1 MIRACW
7 RTYHKGTGFI
17 YTGSGS
23 WFSLSSHAFTW
34 TPLHAKRPQ
43 FASNVQCKTR
53 RRLLGIHVL
62 ATQIPPH
69 QHTWDEPSPVFAGKE
84 QTRSAFIWL
93 SRVFRWFKRH
103 SDHGLSMCF
112 AVCKNILCSDV
123 LSPRC
128 KYFFPYNFF
137 PNQREEPNKVTFHR
151 QKRKFEAHLHESLS
165 TQNLLF
171 TIAHWPCKLTFLHRQ
186 FKFIIWH
193 KSLHPR
199 RSFS

>member
-69 QHTWDEPSPVFAGKE
+69 QHTWQHRYHLTNTLGMNHP
-84 QTRSAFIWL
+84 
-93 SRVFRWFKRH
+93 
-103 SDHGLSMCF
+103 
-112 AVCKNILCSDV
+112 LCSLARSKHVQPSFDWV
-123 LSPRC
+123 GCFVDLKDTLTTAYQCVSQSVKIFYALMCYRHVASISFRTIFFQIKGKNRTKLLSIVRNGNSKHICMNRC
-128 KYFFPYNFF
+128 
-137 PNQREEPNKVTFHR
+137 R
-151 QKRKFEAHLHESLS
+151 RKTYCLQLH
-165 TQNLLF
+165 TDRAN
-171 TIAHWPCKLTFLHRQ
+171 
-186 FKFIIWH
+186 
-193 KSLHPR
+193 
-199 RSFS
+199 